1 MFNPL
6 GYLPHLIRNTWS
18 LDILG
23 EELVFGKWHGKKPS
37 EVKLIYSKKQ
47 LCPRLTCCS
56 GHWLNWGLQLGIGK
70 REREEGGASWMRKL
84 SMSNSGVNYP
94 ASSLGTPKM
103 FFFETT
109 YHKGVKF
116 SGFFGLAMLR
126 STEFFSETR
135 MAKRQG
141 HFEDRRRPNHLA
153 KPNLKVRLV
162 RWT

>member
-23 EELVFGKWHGKKPS
+23 EELVLGKWHGKKPS

-70 REREEGGASWMRKL
+70 RERGGGRVEWESCRWVTRVWTTPPHPSVHRKCF
-84 SMSNSGVNYP
+84 
-94 ASSLGTPKM
+94 SSKQPITKGLNFLGSSALQCSEAPS
-103 FFFETT
+103 
-109 YHKGVKF
+109 F
-116 SGFFGLAMLR
+116 SQ
-126 STEFFSETR
+126 
-135 MAKRQG
+135 KRGWQRDKVISRTG
-141 HFEDRRRPNHLA
+141 DDLITL
-153 KPNLKVRLV
+153 PNL
-162 RWT
+162 T